1 MQKYS
6 TYAEVPWY
14 RKSSTNSLFILISI
28 FFPLL
33 IGLVCILLITGKI
46 YFNKLDVQGNLKTW
60 SVANKVVAFVFLFVQ
75 LTFLAFRY
83 LF

>member
-28 FFPLL
+28 FFPPL
-33 IGLVCILLITGKI
+33 IGLVCILLVTGKI